1 MSELGVEG
9 LSLED
14 SQSSMVSATSAEAK
28 KAAKEAAKAAKEAAK
43 AERAQQRG
51 VKAAVMTQPD
61 PEDPLREQYGD
72 YAMVQSKTQSGRA
85 WHKVESLGKDLSEQ
99 KVLVRARI
107 HTTRGKGKSAFL
119 VLRQR
124 TATVQAVLFADDQI
138 VSKGMVKYATQI
150 PKESIVDVEG
160 VITVP
165 QQPIEACSQRDVE
178 LQVTAI
184 HAVSRAAALPFEL
197 VDASRSEEEVRAA
210 AERGEILPTVGQDL
224 RLDNRFL
231 DLRTPA
237 NQAIFRV
244 QSAVCQLFKNTLLA
258 EGFQEIHTPKLIAG
272 ASEGGAAV
280 FRLDYMGTP
289 ACLAQSPQ
297 LYKQMAICADFDR
310 VFEVGPVFRAEL
322 SFTHRHLCEF
332 MGLDFEMA
340 IHEHYFEVLDVIE
353 KVFGAIFDGLSTK
366 YAKELEFI
374 AQQYPFQVPT
384 FKPVRLTFPEGIA
397 LLQEG
402 GYPDVDPFGDL
413 NTELE
418 RSLGRIVKEKYG
430 TDFFILHRYPSA
442 VRPFYTMPC
451 ADDPA
456 YSNSYDVF
464 IRGEEIISGAQRIH
478 DPDLLVERATACG
491 IPLDTIQSYID
502 SFKLGAPPHGGA
514 GVGLERVVMLYCG
527 LNNIRKT
534 SMFPRDPKRLTP

>member
-1 MSELGVEG
+1 GQFYLRKRVVFLRKIQSAAASAASRWLLRIRAARAFTYRSSFGTMSELGVEG

-197 VDASRSEEEVRAA
+197 VDASRSERVDS
-210 AERGEILPTVGQDL
+210 P
-224 RLDNRFL
+224 
-231 DLRTPA
+231 PA
-237 NQAIFRV
+237 
-244 QSAVCQLFKNTLLA
+244 L
-258 EGFQEIHTPKLIAG
+258 
-272 ASEGGAAV
+272 
-280 FRLDYMGTP
+280 
-289 ACLAQSPQ
+289 
-297 LYKQMAICADFDR
+297 
-310 VFEVGPVFRAEL
+310 
-322 SFTHRHLCEF
+322 
-332 MGLDFEMA
+332 
-340 IHEHYFEVLDVIE
+340 
-353 KVFGAIFDGLSTK
+353 
-366 YAKELEFI
+366 
-374 AQQYPFQVPT
+374 
-384 FKPVRLTFPEGIA
+384 
-397 LLQEG
+397 
-402 GYPDVDPFGDL
+402 
-413 NTELE
+413 
-418 RSLGRIVKEKYG
+418 
-430 TDFFILHRYPSA
+430 
-442 VRPFYTMPC
+442 
-451 ADDPA
+451 
-456 YSNSYDVF
+456 
-464 IRGEEIISGAQRIH
+464 
-478 DPDLLVERATACG
+478 
-491 IPLDTIQSYID
+491 
-502 SFKLGAPPHGGA
+502 
-514 GVGLERVVMLYCG
+514 
-527 LNNIRKT
+527 
-534 SMFPRDPKRLTP
+534 